1 MKKIY
6 VVISPFFPTETSFRG
21 PFIYDQVEAIKRT
34 QIFDDVIVFK
44 PTTISDRRSSY
55 IYKDTT
61 VYLFPTINTP
71 SLLFQGVFNSVNAY
85 LFLSR
90 FKKLNI
96 HSDNIAYVHAH
107 TAICAPYALAL
118 KSLKSSICTILQ
130 HHDGDPYTIRNGK
143 LSHWKSNI
151 QYRARTNIKLF
162 ERIDVHVSIS
172 KFVERHL
179 LEFPQINP
187 ADYYESYRNSLTL
200 VQNLHAPT
208 IKKSLIL
215 PNGVDRKIFFESD
228 TLRKHGDSFT
238 IGCIA
243 NFQDLKGHMTLL
255 RAIDRVRQEI
265 KALKVRMVGSGPTLS
280 ECKEFVLSHNLGHIV
295 SFEPEVQHHELKDF
309 YHSLDLFVLPS
320 YFEGFGCVYLEAA
333 ACGVPFMACEGQG
346 IEDYIRPE
354 ERHLW
359 LCPPNDDARLCEMLK
374 YFHHSK
380 PTQTLQR
387 SLSIDSCISCFLEKI
402 TDYSINVK

>member
-34 QIFDDVIVFK
+34 RIFDEVVVFK
-44 PTTISDRRSSY
+44 PTKISDRRESY
-55 IYKDTT
+55 TYKDIT

-71 SLLFQGVFNSVNAY
+71 SLLFQGVFNSINAR

-90 FKKLNI
+90 FDKLNI
-96 HSDNIAYVHAH
+96 HSESVAYVHAH
-107 TAICAPYALAL
+107 TAICAPYAYAL
-118 KSLKSSICTILQ
+118 KCKNPATCTILQ

-179 LEFPQINP
+179 LEFPQINS
-187 ADYYESYRNSLTL
+187 ADYYESYRNSLSL
-200 VQNLHAPT
+200 VQNLYPPS
-208 IKKSLIL
+208 IKRSLVL
-215 PNGVDRKIFFESD
+215 PNGVDTSVFFKSD
-228 TLRKHGDSFT
+228 TSPKHGDSFT

-255 RAIDRVRQEI
+255 NAVERLRHEI
-265 KALKVRMVGSGPTLS
+265 VGIRIRMVGSGPTLA
-280 ECKEFVLSHNLGHIV
+280 ECKEFVCSRGLESIV
-295 SFEPEVQHHELKDF
+295 SFEKEVQHHELASF
-309 YHSLDLFVLPS
+309 YRSLDLFVLPS
-320 YFEGFGCVYLEAA
+320 FFEGFGCVYLEAA
-333 ACGVPFMACEGQG
+333 ACGVPFIACEGQG

-359 LCPPNDDARLCEMLK
+359 LCPPADEDRLADMLAH
-374 YFHHSK
+374 YITHR
-380 PTQTLQR
+380 PQQTLVYEVN
-387 SLSIDSCISCFLEKI
+387 IDSLVNQFLVEL
-402 TDYSINVK
+402 SERSQS